1 MTKHTYMFYVHK
13 HNYLKYS
20 LIRNE
25 KAGNGL
31 INTIDSMIEQE
42 ILKNRNDILNT
53 EKKQRMYC
61 ESAHFKT
68 VIDAMVI
75 GKDYIEVIALV
86 CEENLQTRGKKN
98 YILSRLTTPEAVAE
112 FTRLF
117 NIEL

>member
-1 MTKHTYMFYVHK
+1 M
-13 HNYLKYS
+13 L
-20 LIRNE
+20 L
-25 KAGNGL
+25 
-31 INTIDSMIEQE
+31 D
-42 ILKNRNDILNT
+42 T

-86 CEENLQTRGKKN
+86 CEENLQTRGKIN